1 MALHTR
7 LTERLGI
14 EHPIVSAPMGT
25 AAGGRLAAAVTA
37 AGGLGLIGG
46 GYGDADWL
54 EREFNEAANAR
65 VGCGFITW
73 SLAQQPHLLP
83 QVLRHAPA
91 AIMLSFG
98 SPLPFAPAVKAAGTP
113 LICQVQTMAHAR
125 EAIAADADIIVAQG
139 AEAGGHG
146 VSRATLTLV
155 PEIADYLAHSA
166 PATLLLAAGGI
177 ADGRGLAAA
186 LMLGA
191 DGVLVGS
198 RFWASEEALV
208 PKSFQAAAVAATGDD
223 TIRTTVVDVARKID
237 WPQPF
242 TARVLQTRFTTRWHG
257 ARVRSANRARWRARW
272 SATSRQPGAAMS
284 TIPASSSARPRPSYG
299 ISDPRARSC
308 SKWSARRRSCSPAKR
323 HPSCTHRSDQIRS
336 DRTLCGQR
344 RPCRCSLS
352 AAWTGPS
359 RFTWSRTQEFR
370 RAARPGGVRKQ
381 RAFPSRVQ
389 KDPFRMLAR

>member
-1 MALHTR
+1 
-7 LTERLGI
+7 
-14 EHPIVSAPMGT
+14 MGT

-73 SLAQQPHLLP
+73 SLARQPHLLP

-98 SPLPFAPAVKAAGTP
+98 SPLPFAPAVKAAGAP

-125 EAIAADADIIVAQG
+125 EALAADADIIVAQG

-155 PEIADYLAHSA
+155 PEIADYLAHST

-242 TARVLQTRFTTRWHG
+242 TARVLKTRFTTQWHG
-257 ARVRSANRARWRARW
+257 RESALCEPAMLEREMARYLNASTRGDADNTGVFVGEAAAFIRDIRPAGAILQQMVGEAEELLG
-272 SATSRQPGAAMS
+272 RQA
-284 TIPASSSARPRPSYG
+284 
-299 ISDPRARSC
+299 
-308 SKWSARRRSCSPAKR
+308 
-323 HPSCTHRSDQIRS
+323 PSCLHA
-336 DRTLCGQR
+336 
-344 RPCRCSLS
+344 P
-352 AAWTGPS
+352 
-359 RFTWSRTQEFR
+359 
-370 RAARPGGVRKQ
+370 
-381 RAFPSRVQ
+381 
-389 KDPFRMLAR
+389 

>member
-7 LTERLGI
+7 LTHRLGI
-14 EHPIVSAPMGT
+14 EHPILLAPMGS
-25 AAGGRLAAAVTA
+25 AAGGRLSAAVTA

-54 EREFNEAANAR
+54 EREFAEAGNAR

-73 SLAQQPHLLP
+73 SLARTPHLLD
-83 QVLRHAPA
+83 QVLLHSPA

-98 SPLPFAPAVKAAGTP
+98 PPLPFAQKIKAAGAP

-125 EAIAADADIIVAQG
+125 EAVEAGADIIVAQG

-146 VSRATLTLV
+146 VSRATLTIV
-155 PEIADYLAHSA
+155 PEIADYLARSA

-177 ADGRGLAAA
+177 ADGRGLGAA

-191 DGVLVGS
+191 DGALIGS

-208 PKSFQAAAVAATGDD
+208 PKSFQAAAVAAEGDD

-242 TARVLQTRFTTRWHG
+242 TARVMKTRFTMEWHG
-257 ARVRSANRARWRARW
+257 REDLLAEPVVAEREMERYLDASRRGDVDNTGVFVGEAVALIQDIRPAGVILRQIVAEAEELLGRKAPSLLTAR
-272 SATSRQPGAAMS
+272 
-284 TIPASSSARPRPSYG
+284 
-299 ISDPRARSC
+299 
-308 SKWSARRRSCSPAKR
+308 
-323 HPSCTHRSDQIRS
+323 
-336 DRTLCGQR
+336 
-344 RPCRCSLS
+344 
-352 AAWTGPS
+352 
-359 RFTWSRTQEFR
+359 
-370 RAARPGGVRKQ
+370 
-381 RAFPSRVQ
+381 
-389 KDPFRMLAR
+389 